1 MKVDVAVIGG
11 SLSAGQL
18 NVEGEHRAEL
28 EGLGVVF
35 DGRAIRRI
43 SDACTV
49 QFENGEA
56 LPMDGLFVVPRT
68 RIANTLP
75 AQLGVTLA
83 DGPHGRYVETDAR
96 RATSVPGVYAC
107 GDLAHAAGN
116 ISQAVADG
124 ATAGIFAHESM
135 VACR

>member
-35 DGRAIRRI
+35 DGRGIRRI